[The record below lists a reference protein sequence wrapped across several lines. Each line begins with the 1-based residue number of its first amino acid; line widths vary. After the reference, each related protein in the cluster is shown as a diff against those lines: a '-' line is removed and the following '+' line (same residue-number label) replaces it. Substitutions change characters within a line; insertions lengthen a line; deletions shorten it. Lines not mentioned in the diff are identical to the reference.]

1 MIAEIFLDGRKFTYE
16 LEYKKV
22 KNINLRIRADGSIYV
37 SASKRVSRKFI
48 ENFILSKKDFI
59 LNAVEAAKKRSFLPL
74 KAYLSEEELRS
85 VIKEQCKLIYPYYEN
100 LGIPFPEIRFRKMV
114 SRWGSC
120 HPIKKILTFNTALM
134 YAPPEC
140 VEYVIWHEFTHFIEP
155 NHSKNFYRELS
166 KVCPDWKKLRNTL
179 REINIRGDKNG

>member
-1 MIAEIFLDGRKFTYE
+1 MIKEIFPDGRKFTYE
-16 LEYKKV
+16 LEYKRV

-37 SASKRVSRKFI
+37 SANKRVSQKVI
-48 ENFILSKKDFI
+48 EDFILSKKDFI
-59 LNAVEAAKKRSFLPL
+59 LNAVESAKKRCITPL
-74 KAYLSEEELRS
+74 KTYLSEDELRS
-85 VIKEQCKLIYPYYEN
+85 VIREQCNLIYPYYKN

-120 HPIKKILTFNTALM
+120 HPTKKVLTFNTALM

-155 NHSKNFYRELS
+155 NHSKNFYAELS
-166 KVCPDWKKLRNTL
+166 KVCPYWKDLRKVL
-179 REINIRGDKNG
+179 KEINIRRGE